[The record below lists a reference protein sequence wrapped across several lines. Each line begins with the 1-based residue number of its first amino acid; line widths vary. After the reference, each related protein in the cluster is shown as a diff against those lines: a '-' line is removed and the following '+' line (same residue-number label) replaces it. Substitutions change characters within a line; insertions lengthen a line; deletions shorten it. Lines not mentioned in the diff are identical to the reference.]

1 MFSARVVIV
10 SLGNKTKVK
19 KMRRKQNKHGTK
31 IYGAEQHQGS
41 LAAVMGQDCR
51 VRHYLR
57 RNRGNLT
64 AMTPDTLLVGYTF
77 VSHLQGRKVYFGL
90 TKVCD
95 SSG

>member
-41 LAAVMGQDCR
+41 LAAVMGQDC
-51 VRHYLR
+51 
-57 RNRGNLT
+57 
-64 AMTPDTLLVGYTF
+64 
-77 VSHLQGRKVYFGL
+77 
-90 TKVCD
+90 
-95 SSG
+95 